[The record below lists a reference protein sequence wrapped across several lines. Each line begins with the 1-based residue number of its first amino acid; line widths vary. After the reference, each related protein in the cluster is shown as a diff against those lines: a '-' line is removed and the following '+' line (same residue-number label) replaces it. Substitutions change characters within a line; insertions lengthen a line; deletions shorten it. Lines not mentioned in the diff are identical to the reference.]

1 MIMHRI
7 VQPIR
12 ARYNGLIRCGI
23 WRCRCAMGPWSHSTG
38 RPASKLLGSRNA
50 NRAQGG
56 GDVLCQLWLKSDRFK
71 NHVTQGWG
79 LLQPSHGL
87 AWQKICHPGY
97 LFLGARARVTSVP
110 CGVSLALA
118 MWLEII
124 RTYRGNMYIYYVLM
138 STHHCIWAHGV
149 RAIFVLRIF
158 RLRIFESK
166 FRSRCAKKLDAHEEN
181 PPSLFQNLID
191 SNSRFRDS

>member
-1 MIMHRI
+1 
-7 VQPIR
+7 
-12 ARYNGLIRCGI
+12 
-23 WRCRCAMGPWSHSTG
+23 MGSYGAASGAAVAPWGPGVTAQGGQLQSC
-38 RPASKLLGSRNA
+38 LGPGMPTA
-50 NRAQGG
+50 HKGG

-110 CGVSLALA
+110 CGVSLVLA
-118 MWLEII
+118 VWLEII
-124 RTYRGNMYIYYVLM
+124 RTYHGNMYNYHILI
-138 STHHCIWAHGV
+138 STHQCIWAHGV

-166 FRSRCAKKLDAHEEN
+166 FRNRCAKKLDAHEEI
-181 PPSLFQNLID
+181 PPSKFKNLFD
-191 SNSRFRDS
+191 SNSRFEDS

>member
-1 MIMHRI
+1 MGSARKGSNPFGVVYAYGAHITHDYASHCPANTRTVQWAHTVRHLALPLRHGALESQHRE
-7 VQPIR
+7 
-12 ARYNGLIRCGI
+12 
-23 WRCRCAMGPWSHSTG
+23 
-38 RPASKLLGSRNA
+38 SRNA

-124 RTYRGNMYIYYVLM
+124 RTYRGNMYIYY
-138 STHHCIWAHGV
+138 
-149 RAIFVLRIF
+149 
-158 RLRIFESK
+158 
-166 FRSRCAKKLDAHEEN
+166 
-181 PPSLFQNLID
+181 
-191 SNSRFRDS
+191 